1 MKQSKKA
8 HISESARQAMKRADD
23 ALSAYTKKYGQPQK
37 ADQDQLEAM
46 FRSQYRT
53 SRSGR

>member
-1 MKQSKKA
+1 MKLPKKA
-8 HISESARQAMKRADD
+8 HITESARQAMKRADD

-37 ADQDQLEAM
+37 ADQDQLEAS

-53 SRSGR
+53 NRSGR